1 MRTTTHISPVK
12 IMTFSL
18 ILLLG
23 ALTALAAPAQ
33 PRLFEGMGPHARQ
46 ITTDSPKAQEWFNHG
61 LNWKYAFNH
70 AEAIRCFK
78 RAAELDDRC
87 VMAWWGISLAAG
99 PEYNDPVMTP
109 ERITTAWDALQKAL
123 ARIDARTTPTERA
136 LIEALKARYA
146 KAEPDA
152 EGRAKLNKAYAAA
165 MRHVWQ
171 TYPNDADVGVLFAE
185 ALMVV
190 TPWQLYALEDG
201 TPRANTPEIVRTLTR
216 VVAMEPEHP
225 GGLHL
230 YIHAVEPSRNPGM
243 ALFAA
248 DRLCDLV
255 PASGHM
261 LHMPCHI
268 YVQTGQWDRAI
279 MQSEKA
285 MRADNRYDELTEV
298 PDSQYLYIVHN
309 SHMLAFAAMMIGRER
324 EAMACAREMWA
335 DVPADALPR
344 VGPVFDMWMCSVYDV
359 QKRFG
364 RWDDIIAEPGPPEFL
379 PITQARW
386 RAARAVAYAAK
397 KDFEKAEDE
406 YEKFKTA
413 MNAMSKDVPWGY
425 DRVMRALKVSDYFIP
440 GEIALQ
446 RDNWNR
452 AAELLEKAAAA
463 EDLLQYDEPPEWL
476 QPVRHTLGAVYL
488 KAGKFAQAERAY
500 REDLDD
506 WPGNGWSL
514 YGLSRALDEQGK
526 TQEAAQV
533 MAHYRQVWARAD
545 EMTTTSCKCIAN
557 P

>member
-1 MRTTTHISPVK
+1 MKTTTHISPVR
-12 IMTFSL
+12 ILAVFLVLSL
-18 ILLLG
+18 S
-23 ALTALAAPAQ
+23 ALTALAVPVQ
-33 PRLFEGMGPHARQ
+33 PRLFEGIGPHTRQ
-46 ITTDSPKAQEWFNHG
+46 ITTEIPEAQRWFNHG

-78 RAAELDDRC
+78 RAAELDDC
-87 VMAWWGISLAAG
+87 CAMAWWGISLAAG

-109 ERITTAWDALQKAL
+109 ERITMAWNALQKAL
-123 ARIDARTTPTERA
+123 ARIDGRTTPVERA
-136 LIEALKARYA
+136 LIEVLKARYA

-152 EGRAKLNKAYAAA
+152 DGRAKLNKAYAAA

-171 TYPNDADVGVLFAE
+171 TYPNDADVGTLFAE

-190 TPWQLYALEDG
+190 RPWQLYALEDG
-201 TPRANTPEIVRTLTR
+201 TPHADTPEIVRALTR

-225 GGLHL
+225 GALHL
-230 YIHAVEPSRNPGM
+230 YIHAVEPSRDPGM

-248 DRLCDLV
+248 DRLSDLV

-364 RWDDIIAEPGPPEFL
+364 RWDDIIAEAAPPSFL

-397 KDFEKAEDE
+397 KDFDKAEEE
-406 YEKFKTA
+406 YEKFKNA
-413 MNAMSKDVPWGY
+413 MNAIPEDVPWGY
-425 DRVMRALKVSDYFIP
+425 DRVMRALKVSNYFIP

-446 RDNWNR
+446 RDDWNR
-452 AAELLEKAAAA
+452 AADLLEKAAAA

-500 REDLDD
+500 REDLAD

-533 MAHYRQVWARAD
+533 KAHYRQVWARAD
-545 EMTTTSCKCIAN
+545 ELTTTSCKCIAN

>member
-1 MRTTTHISPVK
+1 MKSATHIS
-12 IMTFSL
+12 L
-18 ILLLG
+18 ERILVVSIILSLG
-23 ALTALAAPAQ
+23 ALTALAAPPQA
-33 PRLFEGMGPHARQ
+33 RLFEGMGPHARP
-46 ITTDSPKAQEWFNHG
+46 ITTESPEAQEWFNHG

-70 AEAIRCFK
+70 AEAIRCFQ
-78 RAAELDDRC
+78 RAAELDDHC
-87 VMAWWGISLAAG
+87 AMAWWGISLAAG
-99 PEYNDPVMTP
+99 PEYNDPVMTA
-109 ERITTAWDALQKAL
+109 ERTATAWNALQKTL
-123 ARIDARTTPTERA
+123 ACIDERTTPVERA

-146 KAEPDA
+146 KVEPDA

-165 MRHVWQ
+165 MRRVWQ
-171 TYPNDADVGVLFAE
+171 TYPNDADVGTLFAE

-190 TPWQLYALEDG
+190 TPWQLYELEDG
-201 TPRANTPEIVRTLTR
+201 TPRADTPEIVRTLTR

-225 GGLHL
+225 GAMHL
-230 YIHAVEPSRNPGM
+230 YIHAVEPSRDPGM

-248 DRLCDLV
+248 DRLSDLV

-279 MQSEKA
+279 VQSEKA

-309 SHMLAFAAMMIGRER
+309 SHMLAFSAMMIGRER

-364 RWDDIIAEPGPPEFL
+364 RWDDIIAEPAPPKFL

-406 YEKFKTA
+406 YRHFRAA
-413 MNAMSKDVPWGY
+413 MNAIPRDVPWGY
-425 DRVMRALKVSDYFIP
+425 ERVMRALKVSNYFIP

-446 RDNWNR
+446 RNDWNR

-500 REDLDD
+500 REDLTD

-514 YGLSRALDEQGK
+514 FGLSRALDEQGK

-533 MAHYRQVWARAD
+533 MTHYHQVWARAD